1 MIINILAVVCVIMI
15 TIHIKED
22 KLYVDRE
29 VIEVRKQ
36 LKK

>member
-1 MIINILAVVCVIMI
+1 MIINILAVICVIMI
-15 TIHIKED
+15 MIHIKED
-22 KLYVDRE
+22 KLYVDMD